1 MKSLE
6 QTVRGINAARSNRSF
21 YPIIRTFKK
30 TASFEY
36 ESFLLRR
43 FWLRLRWDTVERPRC
58 KDFGTKTEF
67 ICIFYQRSK
76 LSRSKII
83 YLFFNIYIYVVT
95 RELFSQIHFYI
106 KIILPRLNKL
116 RTNSYQLI
124 KISSFIRF
132 ETS

>member
-36 ESFLLRR
+36 QSFLLPV
-43 FWLRLRWDTVERPRC
+43 FGSVFVGTPSNAHDVKISERKQNLFAFFI
-58 KDFGTKTEF
+58 KDRNFRDPKLF
-67 ICIFYQRSK
+67 IY
-76 LSRSKII
+76 
-83 YLFFNIYIYVVT
+83 FFFLIYVVS

-106 KIILPRLNKL
+106 KIILSRLNKL